1 MIRLIFTFLTVW
13 ALGVGAQPRA
23 QFEVVSI
30 RAYVS
35 QGNPANERSAL
46 DFSPGGRFSATNVN
60 VRKLIR
66 VAFGVENER
75 ILGAPGWADSL
86 SYNIEAK
93 TAGGVEVT
101 RDNIPELLQ
110 PLLVSRFDFQY
121 HSVKREEAE
130 YDLGV
135 VKNGFKLQPDIG
147 DAQPRMSENPN
158 GASITINATKL
169 SMSGLAATLARYLGR
184 PVIDKTGITGD
195 FDFDLKWASDQAVDA
210 PSPSIFAALQ
220 EIGLRLVS
228 MKGPVD
234 VIVVDHLGKPSGN

>member
-1 MIRLIFTFLTVW
+1 MMRFIFTFVIVW
-13 ALGVGAQPRA
+13 TLGVGAQPRA

-30 RAYVS
+30 RPYVS

-46 DFSPGGRFSATNVN
+46 DFPPGGRFSATNVS

-75 ILGAPGWADSL
+75 ILGVPGWADTL
-86 SYNIEAK
+86 TYNIEAK
-93 TAGGVEVT
+93 TVGGAEVT
-101 RDNIPELLQ
+101 RDNISELLQ
-110 PLLVSRFDFQY
+110 PLLVIRFGFQY

-135 VKNGFKLQPDIG
+135 AKNGFKLQPDTG
-147 DAQPRMSENPN
+147 DAKPRMSENSN
-158 GASITINATKL
+158 GASIVMNATRL
-169 SMSGLAATLARYLGR
+169 SMSGLAASLARYLGR
-184 PVIDKTGITGD
+184 PVVDKTGITGD
-195 FDFDLKWASDQAVDA
+195 FDFELKWSPDQALDA
-210 PSPSIFAALQ
+210 PGPSIFAALQ

-234 VIVVDHLGKPSGN
+234 VIVVDRVGKPSSN